1 MKSKV
6 LVIIPAYNEEAAI
19 EKTCKQ
25 VLKEKV
31 DCIVINDC
39 SSDDTQEKALQ
50 TTSNVISLSNNLGIG
65 GAVQTGYIYAYKNHY
80 DIAIQLDG
88 DGQHNPKYIPELVK
102 KIEEGYDMVIG
113 SRFISDTAYDQT
125 FFRMLGIKIIRNII
139 KLFSGK
145 TIMDPTSGFRA
156 INKDIIKQF
165 AIDYPYD
172 YPEPITN
179 LQILKNKRYKVLEI
193 STKMNQRETGTSS
206 ITAFKS
212 IYYMVKVTLALFI
225 ELLRGDK

>member
-19 EKTCKQ
+19 EKTCKK

-50 TTSNVISLSNNLGIG
+50 ITSNVISLSNNLGIG

-156 INKDIIKQF
+156 VNKDIIKQF
-165 AIDYPYD
+165 ATEYPYD

>member
-19 EKTCKQ
+19 EKTCKK

-39 SSDDTQEKALQ
+39 SSDDTERKAFQ
-50 TTSNVISLSNNLGIG
+50 VTSNVISLSNNLGIG

-156 INKDIIKQF
+156 VNKDIIKQF

>member
-19 EKTCKQ
+19 EKTCKK
-25 VLKEKV
+25 VLKENV

-39 SSDDTQEKALQ
+39 SSDDTERKAFQ
-50 TTSNVISLSNNLGIG
+50 VTSNVISLSNNLGIG

-156 INKDIIKQF
+156 VNKDIIKQF

>member
-19 EKTCKQ
+19 EKTCKK

-39 SSDDTQEKALQ
+39 SSDDTERKAFQ
-50 TTSNVISLSNNLGIG
+50 VTSNVISLSNNLGIG

-156 INKDIIKQF
+156 VNKDIIKQF
-165 AIDYPYD
+165 ATEYPYD

>member
-1 MKSKV
+1 MRSKV
-6 LVIIPAYNEEAAI
+6 LIIIPAYNEEEAI
-19 EKTCKQ
+19 EQTCKK
-25 VLKEKV
+25 VLKENV

-39 SSDDTQEKALQ
+39 SSDNTQERALSA
-50 TTSNVISLSNNLGIG
+50 TSNVILLSNNLGIG

-102 KIEEGYDMVIG
+102 KIDEGYDMVIG
-113 SRFISDTAYDQT
+113 SRFITDTSYDQT
-125 FFRMLGIKIIRNII
+125 FFRMLGIKIIRTII

-156 INKDIIKQF
+156 VNKDIIKKF
-165 AIDYPYD
+165 ATEYPYD

-179 LQILKNKRYKVLEI
+179 LQILKNKSYKVLEI

-206 ITAFKS
+206 ITTLKS
-212 IYYMVKVTLALFI
+212 IYYMVKVTLSLFI

>member
-19 EKTCKQ
+19 EKTCKK

-50 TTSNVISLSNNLGIG
+50 ITSNVISLSNNLGIG

-156 INKDIIKQF
+156 VNKDIIKQF

>member
-19 EKTCKQ
+19 EKICKK

-39 SSDDTQEKALQ
+39 SSDDTERKAFQ
-50 TTSNVISLSNNLGIG
+50 VTSNVISLSNNLGIG

-156 INKDIIKQF
+156 VNKDIIKQF
-165 AIDYPYD
+165 ATEYPYD

>member
-1 MKSKV
+1 MKSKI

-19 EKTCKQ
+19 EKTCKK
-25 VLKEKV
+25 VLKENV

-39 SSDDTQEKALQ
+39 SSDDTEKKAFQ
-50 TTSNVISLSNNLGIG
+50 VTPNVISLSNNLGIG
-65 GAVQTGYIYAYKNHY
+65 GAVQTGYIYAYKNNY

-88 DGQHNPKYIPELVK
+88 DGQHNPKYIPELAK
-102 KIEEGYDMVIG
+102 KVEEGYDMVIG
-113 SRFISDTAYDQT
+113 SRFISDTSYNQT
-125 FFRMLGIKIIRNII
+125 FFRMLGIKIIRSII

-145 TIMDPTSGFRA
+145 KIMDPTSGFRA
-156 INKDIIKQF
+156 VNKDIIKQF
-165 AIDYPYD
+165 AKEYPYD

-179 LQILKNKRYKVLEI
+179 LQILKNKKYKVIEI
-193 STKMNQRETGTSS
+193 STKMNQRTTGTSS

>member
-19 EKTCKQ
+19 EKTCKK

-50 TTSNVISLSNNLGIG
+50 ITSNVISLSNNLGIG

-156 INKDIIKQF
+156 VNKDIIKQF
-165 AIDYPYD
+165 ATEYPYD

-193 STKMNQRETGTSS
+193 STKMNKRETGTSS

>member
-39 SSDDTQEKALQ
+39 SSDDTERKAFQ
-50 TTSNVISLSNNLGIG
+50 VTSNVISLSNNLGIG

-165 AIDYPYD
+165 AIDYLYD